1 MAETC
6 VFFNDYFQQ
15 LGLGGHDWDNDVF
28 KVILTTDEPNVADTT
43 YGVDGADMTA
53 TECANGNGYTTGG
66 ETVPNPGIAL
76 GGAVGTVDGDAVI
89 WTGGASAMGVFSWLT
104 LRNVTDDALICY
116 WACTG
121 APVTLQPAETYQW
134 KPSNAATDGTIMA
147 IQQTA

>member
-28 KVILTTDEPNVADTT
+28 KVILTTDEPTAADVL
-43 YGVDGADMTA
+43 YAAMTA
-53 TECANGNGYTTGG
+53 TEVANGNGYTTAG
-66 ETVPNPGIAL
+66 ETVANPGIAL
-76 GGAVGTVDGDAVI
+76 GGAVGTVDGDAVT
-89 WTGGASAMGVFSWLT
+89 WTASGGTIGPFSWLT
-104 LRNVTDDALICY
+104 LYNSTDDGLICY

-121 APVTLQPAETYQW
+121 APVTLQIAETYQW
-134 KPSNAATDGTIMA
+134 KPSNAATDGTIMT